1 MSFRSRIA
9 VLIALCV
16 AGVVAV
22 LAVLAVLTY
31 VFVRDESVVALDRSL
46 NTAMAEL
53 QKEWAGTTTVTPPG
67 CCPP

>member
-1 MSFRSRIA
+1 VSFRSRIA

-22 LAVLAVLTY
+22 LAVLTY
-31 VFVRDESVVALDRSL
+31 VFVRDESVGALDRSL